1 MDWKEIGAKIKAARE
16 KKNLTQAQLAEKIGV
31 SNVFISQLESG
42 AKRAS
47 ADNLAKLARTLNI
60 KFF

>member
-1 MDWKEIGAKIKAARE
+1 MDWKEIGIKIKAERE

-47 ADNLAKLARTLNI
+47 ADNLAKLSKTLNI

>member
-1 MDWKEIGAKIKAARE
+1 MDWKEIGLKIKETRN
-16 KKNLTQAQLAEKIGV
+16 KKNLTQAQLAQKVGV

-42 AKRAS
+42 SKKAS
-47 ADNLAKLARTLNI
+47 ADNLAKLSKALGI

>member
-1 MDWKEIGAKIKAARE
+1 
-16 KKNLTQAQLAEKIGV
+16 LAEKIGV

-42 AKRAS
+42 SKKAS
-47 ADNLAKLARTLNI
+47 ADNLAKLSRVLNV